1 MPLSIESVLLEY
13 AKTMI
18 KDLGKEDGRRCLLRN
33 VPLWRE
39 HYGETV
45 TGRVVKGI
53 RELLHEPGP
62 KK

>member
-1 MPLSIESVLLEY
+1 MAISTEQVLLEY

-39 HYGETV
+39 HYGEPV
-45 TGRVVKGI
+45 TTRVVHGI
-53 RELLHEPGP
+53 RQLLKDGG
-62 KK
+62 K

>member
-1 MPLSIESVLLEY
+1 MPISTEQVLLEY

-45 TGRVVKGI
+45 TARVVRGI
-53 RELLHEPGP
+53 RQLLKEGG
-62 KK
+62 K

>member
-1 MPLSIESVLLEY
+1 MSLTTEQILLDY

-18 KDLGKEDGRRCLLRN
+18 RDLGKEDGRRCLLRN

-45 TGRVVKGI
+45 TQRVSIGI
-53 RELLHEPGP
+53 RKLLQEAKP
-62 KK
+62 

>member
-1 MPLSIESVLLEY
+1 MAISTEQVLLDY

-33 VPLWRE
+33 IPLWRE

-45 TGRVVKGI
+45 TTRVAKGI
-53 RELLHEPGP
+53 RKLLQEA
-62 KK
+62 KL

>member
-1 MPLSIESVLLEY
+1 MAISTEQVLLDY

-33 VPLWRE
+33 IPLWRE

-45 TGRVVKGI
+45 TTMVVHGI
-53 RELLHEPGP
+53 RKLLQEA
-62 KK
+62 KL

>member
-1 MPLSIESVLLEY
+1 MALTTEQILLDY

-18 KDLGKEDGRRCLLRN
+18 RDLGKEEGRRCLLRN

-45 TGRVVKGI
+45 AQRVSMGI
-53 RELLHEPGP
+53 RKLLQEA
-62 KK
+62 KS

>member
-1 MPLSIESVLLEY
+1 MALTTEQILLDY

-18 KDLGKEDGRRCLLRN
+18 RDLGKEDGRRCLLRN

-45 TGRVVKGI
+45 TQRVSTGI
-53 RELLHEPGP
+53 RKLLQEAKP
-62 KK
+62 

>member
-1 MPLSIESVLLEY
+1 MAISTEQVLLDY

-33 VPLWRE
+33 IPLWRE

-45 TGRVVKGI
+45 TTRVVYGI
-53 RELLHEPGP
+53 RKLLQEE
-62 KK
+62 KL

>member
-1 MPLSIESVLLEY
+1 MPISTEQVLLEY

-45 TGRVVKGI
+45 TARVVHGI
-53 RELLHEPGP
+53 RHLLREGG
-62 KK
+62 K

>member
-1 MPLSIESVLLEY
+1 MAISTEQVLLDY

-33 VPLWRE
+33 IPLWRE

-45 TGRVVKGI
+45 TTRVVHGI
-53 RELLHEPGP
+53 RKLLQEA
-62 KK
+62 KL

>member
-1 MPLSIESVLLEY
+1 MAISTEQVLLDY

-33 VPLWRE
+33 IPLWRE

-45 TGRVVKGI
+45 TTRVANGI
-53 RELLHEPGP
+53 RKLLQEAKP
-62 KK
+62 

>member
-1 MPLSIESVLLEY
+1 MAISTEQVLLDY

-33 VPLWRE
+33 IPLWRE

-45 TGRVVKGI
+45 TTRVAHGI
-53 RELLHEPGP
+53 RKRLQEAKL
-62 KK
+62 